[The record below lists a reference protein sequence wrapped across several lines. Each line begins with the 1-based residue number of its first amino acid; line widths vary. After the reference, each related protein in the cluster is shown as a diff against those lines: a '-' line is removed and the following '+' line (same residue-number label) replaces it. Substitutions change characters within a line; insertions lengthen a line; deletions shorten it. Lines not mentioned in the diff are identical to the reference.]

1 MYLKVDNVEFGP
13 FACWSVHA
21 PQRSVF
27 LQHLKEQ
34 EAVQRETTRQNIGS
48 FKKLIK
54 PYSWNLT
61 VLLLDFCFFHTVLRP
76 SAKTL

>member
-34 EAVQRETTRQNIGS
+34 EATCQNRGS

-76 SAKTL
+76 SEKTP